1 MLTHRL
7 FTSFPQYTKHMQVGG
22 MIVASIAL
30 IASAFVTKAGHL
42 IVTLGVLYP
51 FAGALYLPCATLLY
65 EWFHARRGLA
75 TGIMFAGTG
84 LGGTIFPFVT
94 SALLQRFGYR
104 ATMIS
109 IGLAF
114 ALLNS
119 LALVFVTRR
128 IPVTRRRTSG
138 GRKHAAPKTDWSFW
152 RHRHIWLG
160 TAIILATSMGNF
172 LPSLWI
178 PSYAEAIHATR
189 PNGTALVAIMNA
201 ASVPGNTITG
211 YLSDRLPTRIVV
223 TLSCT
228 VACIACL
235 ALWGMGTSEGLLT
248 AFSVVWGLTALSF
261 VGTWSKMITII
272 SSEFR

>member
-1 MLTHRL
+1 
-7 FTSFPQYTKHMQVGG
+7 
-22 MIVASIAL
+22 
-30 IASAFVTKAGHL
+30 
-42 IVTLGVLYP
+42 
-51 FAGALYLPCATLLY
+51 
-65 EWFHARRGLA
+65 
-75 TGIMFAGTG
+75 MFAGTG

-94 SALLQRFGYR
+94 SSLLARFGYK

-119 LALVFVTRR
+119 IALFFVKRR
-128 IPVTRRRTSG
+128 IPVTSRSKAKSE
-138 GRKHAAPKTDWSFW
+138 GRKHARPKTDWSFW
-152 RHRHIWLG
+152 RHRSIWIG
-160 TAIILATSMGNF
+160 TAIILSTSMGNF

-178 PSYAEAIHATR
+178 PSYAEAIHAKR

-228 VACIACL
+228 TAAIACL
-235 ALWGMGTSEGLLT
+235 VLWGMGTSEGLLVG
-248 AFSVVWGLTALSF
+248 FSVVWGLTALSF

-272 SSEFR
+272 SSKSESHKIWRGQER